1 MGTNVHMTYWCYCNL
16 CHFIN
21 NLEKDPKTPPALT
34 KDIPYE
40 RWKKEIKLW
49 QMITKLENKKQA
61 PAVILGLDGNARE
74 AGLELDIEVLTQ
86 DDGMTKLVDKL
97 DTLYEKDRLLLAIDS
112 WEDFESYQRPPN
124 MKISEYVIEFE
135 KRYNKAKLYD
145 MNVNDGVLA
154 HRFLKSSNVS
164 EHHQQLVKATLT
176 EMTYTNM
183 KKQLSKVFMET
194 GSSNMMDRSNAYVP
208 PVKLEPVYA
217 ASTSGQ
223 DTNETYYGYQYND
236 RGKWHGSSNRRP
248 APRYRGNNRGRG
260 SRGTNKYSSMR
271 QLNPLDEYG
280 EVSKCAICGS
290 NLHWARNCQH
300 SYEALSAKDSGSGG
314 NSKSILYCKV
324 LASESLVGESLG
336 AATLDSGCTKT
347 CSGVAWTQS
356 LLETM
361 DEEDLA
367 KVHFKESN
375 AAFRFGNDEDYI
387 SRWKMY
393 FPVYISGKEKMLGT
407 EVIDAEVPLLLSE
420 EDMGKFKMV
429 IDFGKKTLSV
439 NGVKS
444 ELFFT
449 PSGHYCVS
457 IGKKRVALEN
467 KDISAASVSL
477 TSDLPIVK
485 SGLSDNSEIEHS
497 DVIRDSAKQV
507 WLANDIFVEDMSKG
521 EKQKV
526 ARKLHREF
534 SHPPSKRLKSLL
546 QDANIKDDEL
556 FAILSKTL
564 PMVVTFV

>member
-1 MGTNVHMTYWCYCNL
+1 
-16 CHFIN
+16 
-21 NLEKDPKTPPALT
+21 
-34 KDIPYE
+34 
-40 RWKKEIKLW
+40 
-49 QMITKLENKKQA
+49 
-61 PAVILGLDGNARE
+61 
-74 AGLELDIEVLTQ
+74 
-86 DDGMTKLVDKL
+86 
-97 DTLYEKDRLLLAIDS
+97 
-112 WEDFESYQRPPN
+112 
-124 MKISEYVIEFE
+124 
-135 KRYNKAKLYD
+135 
-145 MNVNDGVLA
+145 
-154 HRFLKSSNVS
+154 
-164 EHHQQLVKATLT
+164 
-176 EMTYTNM
+176 
-183 KKQLSKVFMET
+183 
-194 GSSNMMDRSNAYVP
+194 
-208 PVKLEPVYA
+208 
-217 ASTSGQ
+217 
-223 DTNETYYGYQYND
+223 
-236 RGKWHGSSNRRP
+236 
-248 APRYRGNNRGRG
+248 
-260 SRGTNKYSSMR
+260 
-271 QLNPLDEYG
+271 
-280 EVSKCAICGS
+280 
-290 NLHWARNCQH
+290 
-300 SYEALSAKDSGSGG
+300 
-314 NSKSILYCKV
+314 
-324 LASESLVGESLG
+324 
-336 AATLDSGCTKT
+336 
-347 CSGVAWTQS
+347 
-356 LLETM
+356 M